1 MITKVLYGYRKVNG
15 DVEIDPDAAERI
27 RRFFALANSGIP
39 IREAATTAGIV
50 KTISFLHKMLKN
62 PAYAGKGD
70 YPAIVP
76 PEQVGVKVA
85 HKRMVSAAQ
94 RPIPILTGFRYGI
107 IPEADEDVN
116 PADYV
121 AKLYD
126 CIEAELATLPA
137 EPPAAST
144 ASALSTDQPT
154 VGIQPAAESQP
165 AAETQPAEENQ
176 PAVESMPAAEDL
188 LLPVEIAVPENPAA
202 PVVDTEVPQ
211 PTKAPTTISLSFDP
225 TPVKSENESA
235 TIAPTIP
242 ITTFQTT
249 LQRPMMDDTTIH
261 IAARS
266 NER

>member
-15 DVEIDPDAAERI
+15 DVEIDPDVAERI

-70 YPAIVP
+70 YPAIVSLD
-76 PEQVGVKVA
+76 QVGVKIA

-94 RPIPILTGFRYGI
+94 QPIPILTGFRYGT
-107 IPEADEDVN
+107 IPEADVDVN

-137 EPPAAST
+137 DPPAAST

-165 AAETQPAEENQ
+165 A
-176 PAVESMPAAEDL
+176 VESMTAAEDL
-188 LLPVEIAVPENPAA
+188 LLPVEIADPENSTA
-202 PVVDTEVPQ
+202 PVVATEVSAPK
-211 PTKAPTTISLSFDP
+211 KAPTTISLSFDP

-235 TIAPTIP
+235 EIAPTIP
-242 ITTFQTT
+242 ITTIQTT
-249 LQRPMMDDTTIH
+249 ARPMIEED
-261 IAARS
+261 AR
-266 NER
+266 R

>member
-70 YPAIVP
+70 YPAIVS
-76 PEQVGVKVA
+76 PEQVDMKVA

-94 RPIPILTGFRYGI
+94 RPIPILTGFRYGT
-107 IPEADEDVN
+107 IPEADEDIN

-126 CIEAELATLPA
+126 CIEAELAALPA
-137 EPPAAST
+137 FSLPDPTVATPAAST

-165 AAETQPAEENQ
+165 A
-176 PAVESMPAAEDL
+176 VESMTAAENQL
-188 LLPVEIAVPENPAA
+188 PPVEIADPENPAA
-202 PVVDTEVPQ
+202 PVVDTEVP
-211 PTKAPTTISLSFDP
+211 PPKKAPTTISLSFDP

-242 ITTFQTT
+242 ITTIQTT
-249 LQRPMMDDTTIH
+249 AQRPMTAD
-261 IAARS
+261 S
-266 NER
+266 QF